1 MPRETV
7 ETFLIYIERD
17 MKDLKKKKKSNVIF
31 HKGKCSGSLGIRR
44 RQNVSSFMVRESKL
58 MKHVYQLHFRWLL
71 LIDPTS

>member
-17 MKDLKKKKKSNVIF
+17 MKDLKKNKSNVIF
-31 HKGKCSGSLGIRR
+31 HKGKCSGSLGVRG
-44 RQNVSSFMVRESKL
+44 RQNISSFMVRESKL
-58 MKHVYQLHFRWLL
+58 MKHVYQLHFHWLL